1 MDAGKL
7 LKILKFAFDFIVQP
21 FKKCDAT
28 VLRNLLRNLLACI
41 LICILVCIT
50 INKYTSDLTI
60 KEMDKH
66 THHLISDLRDTI
78 NNDMIRILDKRDFEK
93 DSIRKVEEERA
104 IGKQS
109 IIKSQLKSYCSELD
123 CEYILT
129 CQLHN
134 NVSSLNGCQFIK
146 FNVTYNVRR
155 KGLPSIDNDDFK
167 DVDITKYD
175 IIPKVWNEKTSIYS
189 MREIMDVDEVLY
201 SQIRRYGPSVET
213 IVFDHITIND
223 NRDGVII
230 YMFRKGVTP
239 NLITINN
246 CTAEISGLLQDK

>member
-1 MDAGKL
+1 MNAGKL
-7 LKILKFAFDFIVQP
+7 LKILKYAIDLIVRF
-21 FKKCDAT
+21 FKKYGTAALIT
-28 VLRNLLRNLLACI
+28 LLACI
-41 LICILVCIT
+41 TIT
-50 INKYTSDLTI
+50 IGISGLTI
-60 KEMDKH
+60 KVMDEH
-66 THHLISDLRDTI
+66 IHLLVSDLRDTI
-78 NNDMIRILDKRDFEK
+78 NNDMIKALDKRDFEK

-109 IIKSQLKSYCSELD
+109 IIKSQLISYRSELD
-123 CEYILT
+123 CEYILI

-155 KGLPSIDNDDFK
+155 KGLPSIDIDDFK

-175 IIPKVWNEKTSIYS
+175 IIPKVWDKRTSIYS

-213 IVFDHITIND
+213 IVFDHITIKD

-230 YMFRKGVTP
+230 YMFKKGVTP

-246 CTAEISGLLQDK
+246 CTAEISSLLQDK